1 MVKRILIIDDSRTAR
16 MFIKQCF
23 EIAGFSGCE
32 FLEASQGEEALT
44 LMKAQRDLALV
55 ITDINMPVKD
65 GLSMIRDMRSSEDL
79 KHIPVLV
86 ITSTQSAA
94 REQELK
100 PLGVEA
106 ILAKPLHLPLVAQT
120 LTALKSQL
128 GM

>member
-1 MVKRILIIDDSRTAR
+1 MAKRILIIDDSRTAR

-23 EIAGFSGCE
+23 EIAGFSDCE

-44 LMKAQRDLALV
+44 MMNTEGNVALV

-65 GLSMIRDMRSSEDL
+65 GLTMIREMRSSETL
-79 KHIPVLV
+79 KKIPVLV
-86 ITSTQSAA
+86 ITSTQNAA

-106 ILAKPLHLPLVAQT
+106 ILAKPLHLPLVAEK
-120 LTALKSQL
+120 LTALKTQL

>member
-1 MVKRILIIDDSRTAR
+1 MEKRILIIDDSRTAR

-23 EIAGFSGCE
+23 EIAGFAGCE
-32 FLEASQGEEALT
+32 FMEASQGEEALA
-44 LMKAQRDLALV
+44 LMNTHKNFALV

-65 GLSMIRDMRSSEDL
+65 GLAMIRDMRASESL

-100 PLGVEA
+100 PLGVEG
-106 ILAKPLHLPLVAQT
+106 ILAKPLHLPLVAQK
-120 LTALKSQL
+120 LTALKTQL